1 VVHQFIE
8 ALGGGS
14 EFGRRVEL
22 ISLVRQSPRLTV
34 ERMHSPCAC
43 NYLGVPQSRQ
53 CGESGDYVSL
63 AAITTSTSGDIL
75 PTVRASGY
83 GGDSAPAK
91 TFFPKIFL
99 TLTVIYSLSAR
110 IMASA

>member
-1 VVHQFIE
+1 
-8 ALGGGS
+8 
-14 EFGRRVEL
+14 
-22 ISLVRQSPRLTV
+22 
-34 ERMHSPCAC
+34 MHSPCAC

-110 IMASA
+110 IMASAWITVQRSPTTRYPELGDLIQSLYHRASHQWFW